1 MSCSRATRRGLTAVL
16 LVAALTG
23 ASTAGAASPEDRA
36 AARRHSSQAEKLKKR
51 GQLAEA
57 CQELEQVERLD
68 PKLPTLIELAE
79 CTEQL
84 GKLVEAQAWWA
95 LARDRAK
102 RDEKPQ
108 SKAKAEAR
116 LVATQK
122 RVARLT
128 LQLAANAPAGVQVLS
143 DDAVLDATSLGSA
156 QPMNPGEHVIVVKAA
171 GHDDAKYSVKLAD
184 GDNQTLAIA
193 AGPAT
198 AARAPSAPAP
208 AAPVVPA
215 APPAPTVVAAPTNV
229 MPTAPQDAPPATG
242 WWSEQRTAG
251 VIFGSAG
258 VVALG
263 AGSALCIGAKGDV
276 SDRRL
281 TGGAISLAAGGV
293 LFLSGVVLLVSA
305 PSTEAAQRA
314 RLSVTPTLHLARD
327 ATVLG
332 AAGAF

>member
-1 MSCSRATRRGLTAVL
+1 MALLAAVLTAGSV
-16 LVAALTG
+16 
-23 ASTAGAASPEDRA
+23 AGAASPEDRA
-36 AARRHSSQAEKLKKR
+36 AARRHWSQAEKLKKR

-57 CQELEQVERLD
+57 CRELEQVERLD

-84 GKLVEAQAWWA
+84 GKVVEAQALWA

-116 LVATQK
+116 LLAMQK
-122 RVARLT
+122 RVAHLT

-143 DDAVLDATSLGSA
+143 DDAALDAASLGSPV
-156 QPMNPGEHVIVVKAA
+156 PMNPGEHLIVVKAA
-171 GHDDAKYSVKLAD
+171 GHDDAKYPVKLGD
-184 GDNQTLAIA
+184 GDKQTLSIA
-193 AGPAT
+193 TGPA
-198 AARAPSAPAP
+198 AALPAPPP
-208 AAPVVPA
+208 AAPVAAVVPVA
-215 APPAPTVVAAPTNV
+215 PLAPPGAAAATSA
-229 MPTAPQDAPPATG
+229 TAAAPQDAATPTG

-258 VVALG
+258 IVALG
-263 AGSALCIGAKGDV
+263 AGSALCISAKGDV

-293 LFLSGVVLLVSA
+293 LLLSGVVLMVSA
-305 PSTEAAQRA
+305 PGHDAPQQG
-314 RLSVTPTLHLARD
+314 RLSMTPTFSLGRD
-327 ATVLG
+327 AAVLG
-332 AAGAF
+332 AAGQF